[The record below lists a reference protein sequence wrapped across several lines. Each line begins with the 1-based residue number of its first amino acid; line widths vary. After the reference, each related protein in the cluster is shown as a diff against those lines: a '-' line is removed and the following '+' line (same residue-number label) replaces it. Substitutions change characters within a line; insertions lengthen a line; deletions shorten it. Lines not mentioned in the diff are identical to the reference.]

1 MKILLISAIAIGL
14 LVSCNKSD
22 TSTPTPVPTPTPTP
36 VPVTPTVTA
45 YIPDGWKALS
55 AFTSPRVCAVA
66 VASSDKLYVGL
77 GYDATSGSYQSSVS
91 SDWNEYDPATAKWT
105 KKADF
110 PGLGR
115 ANAIS
120 FVIGG
125 KIYVGLGSN
134 YDANTKGATYVDFY
148 EYDPA
153 TDKWTEK
160 SSFRGGGRDQP
171 VSFVI
176 GNKGY
181 VGTGNTDPFSAATVT
196 NDFYEYDPATDKW
209 TQKTSLTGTARCRAF
224 GFALNGKGYLGAGE
238 DRNVSKLSD
247 FYEYD
252 PTADKWAKKAD
263 FPEANARARGFDFG
277 AVGMVAGGRAGNSN
291 SLSNTVY
298 QYNPAENTWAKK
310 SDLASD
316 DDTRKGRFYPI
327 ALTLKSKAYI
337 GLGGFATGQKDFY
350 EYVPK

>member
-1 MKILLISAIAIGL
+1 MKALLMSTLALSL
-14 LVSCNKSD
+14 LVSCSSPDN
-22 TSTPTPVPTPTPTP
+22 STPTPAPTPTPTP

-55 AFTSPRVCAVA
+55 AFTGPRVCAVA
-66 VASSDKLYVGL
+66 ATADDKLYVGL
-77 GYDATSGSYQSSVS
+77 GYNGPSSHNNSVTN
-91 SDWNEYDPATAKWT
+91 DWNEYDPATAKWT
-105 KKADF
+105 KKTDF

-120 FVIGG
+120 FAIGG

-148 EYDPA
+148 QYDPA

-160 SSFRGGGRDQP
+160 SSFKGSGRDQP

-196 NDFYEYDPATDKW
+196 SDFYEYDPATDKW
-209 TQKTSLTGTARCRAF
+209 TTKAQVAGTARCRAF

-238 DRNVSKLSD
+238 DQTVAKLRD

-252 PTADKWAKKAD
+252 PTNDKWTPKAD
-263 FPEANARARGFDFG
+263 FPDANARARGFDFG
-277 AVGMVAGGRAGNSN
+277 MVGMVAGGRTGNSN
-291 SLSNTVY
+291 SISNTVY
-298 QYNPAENTWAKK
+298 QYNPADNTWAKK
-310 SDLASD
+310 SDLASE
-316 DDTRKGRFYPI
+316 DDTKKGRFYPI

-337 GLGGFATGQKDFY
+337 GLGGFSGPGQKDFY

>member
-1 MKILLISAIAIGL
+1 MS
-14 LVSCNKSD
+14 V
-22 TSTPTPVPTPTPTP
+22 
-36 VPVTPTVTA
+36 
-45 YIPDGWKALS
+45 
-55 AFTSPRVCAVA
+55 
-66 VASSDKLYVGL
+66 

-91 SDWNEYDPATAKWT
+91 TDWNEYDPATGKWSQKT
-105 KKADF
+105 DL

-120 FVIGG
+120 FAIGG
-125 KIYVGLGSN
+125 KIYVGLGTN
-134 YDANTKGATYVDFY
+134 YDRNTKGTTYVDFY
-148 EYDPA
+148 QYDPA
-153 TDKWTEK
+153 TNLWTQK
-160 SSFRGGGRDQP
+160 ASFRGPGRDQP

-181 VGTGNTDPFSAATVT
+181 VGTGSTDPFSAATVT

-209 TQKTSLTGTARCRAF
+209 TTKAPIPGTARCRAF

-238 DRNVSKLSD
+238 DQTISKLSD

-252 PTADKWAKKAD
+252 PTTDKWIKKAD
-263 FPEANARARGFDFG
+263 FPAPNARACGFDFG
-277 AVGMVAGGRAGNSN
+277 AVGMVAGGVVGNSN
-291 SLSNTVY
+291 TVSNTVY
-298 QYNPAENTWAKK
+298 QYNPADNSWAKK

-316 DDTRKGRFYPI
+316 DDTKKGRFYPI

-337 GLGGFATGQKDFY
+337 GLGGFSAGQKDFY